1 MKKIRITES
10 ELVDVIEKLVKE
22 NIGNG
27 TGFNFGALG
36 TPTSKYKDL
45 YEDDDIEGDISEQIR
60 IKKGKGWFDI
70 EVTWTWPQLPDWLR
84 KLFIR
89 KNKNKGGK
97 WLKCTLDSCP
107 AWDESSKDEKTAISA
122 EIEGDE
128 SKEEATEEFN
138 YDTSQTGDKTVN
150 LNVMKQTNQTDWMG
164 ESKITESQL
173 INRLSK
179 KLHEDRW
186 MQQADDDIERRGTEG
201 VFHRYC
207 VDKGYKDGCSP
218 GCWEHAEDAI
228 ADGKLDGSL
237 WGRRVGLAKAYCGAK
252 HESVQSQGK
261 LITEKKKKKKKT
273 GKCPESGCITKR
285 GKSWR
290 IISNRTGKLW
300 KAKYDSKKDAEDGLD
315 AYHANK

>member
-1 MKKIRITES
+1 MKKIKITES
-10 ELVDVIEKLVKE
+10 ELVDLIEKLVKE
-22 NIGNG
+22 NMGQGN
-27 TGFNFGALG
+27 GFNFGALG

-45 YEDDDIEGDISEQIR
+45 YEDDDVEGDVE
-60 IKKGKGWFDI
+60 GEE
-70 EVTWTWPQLPDWLR
+70 EVD
-84 KLFIR
+84 
-89 KNKNKGGK
+89 
-97 WLKCTLDSCP
+97 
-107 AWDESSKDEKTAISA
+107 
-122 EIEGDE
+122 
-128 SKEEATEEFN
+128 EEFN
-138 YDTSQTGDKTVN
+138 YDTAQTGDKTVD

-207 VDKGYKDGCSP
+207 VDKGYKDGCSS

-237 WGRRVGLAKAYCGAK
+237 WGRRIGLAKAYCGAK

-261 LITEKKKKKKKT
+261 LITEKKKKKKKKT

-285 GKSWR
+285 GKKWR

-300 KAKYDSKKDAEDGLD
+300 KAKYDTRKDAEDGLD
-315 AYHANK
+315 AYHANR